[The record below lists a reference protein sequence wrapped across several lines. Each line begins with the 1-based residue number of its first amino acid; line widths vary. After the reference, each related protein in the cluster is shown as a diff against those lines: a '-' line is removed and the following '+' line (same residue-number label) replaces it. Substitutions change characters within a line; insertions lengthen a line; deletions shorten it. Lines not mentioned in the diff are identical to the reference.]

1 MSTAAAAPPPSSLQE
16 KRSAAKAE
24 KELQAKK
31 FAAKVALMSPEDAR
45 AALTRAKWVKK
56 VQSSKNAARR
66 DRVGATIRRVY
77 HSLKSHPKISAD
89 AVAIISSMLSDV
101 LERLGNAAR
110 SLPRALGKGRLR
122 EEFFSVV
129 CASQLPRGI
138 HCEVLQVLERAKKG
152 IKAGR
157 HAQEKEKLEKA
168 AKEN

>member
-1 MSTAAAAPPPSSLQE
+1 MSTDAAAPAQLSLQQ
-16 KRSAAKAE
+16 KRAAAKAE
-24 KELQAKK
+24 KALQAEK
-31 FAAKVALMSPEDAR
+31 FAAKVAQMSPEDAK
-45 AALTRAKWVKK
+45 AALL
-56 VQSSKNAARR
+56 
-66 DRVGATIRRVY
+66 GATIRRVY
-77 HSLKSHPKISAD
+77 RSIKNHPKISAD

>member
-1 MSTAAAAPPPSSLQE
+1 MSTDAAAPAQLSLQQ
-16 KRSAAKAE
+16 KRAAAKAE
-24 KELQAKK
+24 KALQAEK
-31 FAAKVALMSPEDAR
+31 FAAKVAQMSPEDAK
-45 AALTRAKWVKK
+45 AALLRAKWLKK
-56 VQSSKNAARR
+56 AQATKNSLRR
-66 DRVGATIRRVY
+66 DKLGATIRRVY
-77 HSLKSHPKISAD
+77 RSIKNHPKISAD